1 MREMEAKVKKEMP
14 ATKAGGRR
22 KARRR
27 HGAAA
32 LLTRARADLA
42 LAFSRLQTPEDMER
56 AFVDF
61 FTASELRDLQA
72 RWLIFKML
80 EDGVTQREIS
90 RILGVSLCKITR
102 GSRFLKSPK
111 TIVRKMLDEV
121 AGRTAMASTDV
132 EKTGKRRKSK

>member
-1 MREMEAKVKKEMP
+1 MEAKVKKEMT

-90 RILGVSLCKITR
+90 RVLGVSLCKITR

-121 AGRTAMASTDV
+121 AGQTAMASTDV